1 MNKRNLLTENYL
13 APRAMSVEL
22 SNEGLLLAGS
32 EPKSYQNEAVDL
44 MGFDGETTPDPD
56 EPGDDI
62 SY

>member
-22 SNEGLLLAGS
+22 SNEGLLLASS
-32 EPKSYQNEAVDL
+32 EPKSYENEAVDL
-44 MGFDGETTPDPD
+44 KGFDEESTPTVPD
-56 EPGDDI
+56 YGDEI